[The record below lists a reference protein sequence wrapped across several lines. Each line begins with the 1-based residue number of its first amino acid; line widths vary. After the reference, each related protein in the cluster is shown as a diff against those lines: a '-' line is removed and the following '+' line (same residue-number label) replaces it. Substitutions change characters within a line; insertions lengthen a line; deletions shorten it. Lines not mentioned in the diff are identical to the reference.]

1 MAFGIGSSLGRMLG
15 GFVFDMAGSY
25 TPALIGAA
33 AVLVVAVALVNRLGA
48 YAYPV
53 HREAAPRLAAEPAT

>member
-1 MAFGIGSSLGRMLG
+1 MLG
-15 GFVFDMAGSY
+15 GFVFDLAGSY

-33 AVLVVAVALVNRLGA
+33 VALVIAVALVNQLGA

-53 HREAAPRLAAEPAT
+53 RRDPAPRLAAEPAE